1 MKALTTIVAVLAL
14 TAAAALSASA
24 QTTPPNAAGQPAPE
38 PHQHGSATAP
48 ADKGSSGWTG
58 NSRVPAESV
67 GESSGMAARQS
78 ADQPEMATG
87 TDLNGPPVKFP
98 PAKTPE

>member
-1 MKALTTIVAVLAL
+1 MKAPTTIVAVLAL
-14 TAAAALSASA
+14 TAAAVLSASA
-24 QTTPPNAAGQPAPE
+24 QTTPPNAAGQSAE

-48 ADKGSSGWTG
+48 AGKGSSGWTG
-58 NSRVPAESV
+58 SNRVPAENI
-67 GESSGMAARQS
+67 GKSSGMADQQS

-87 TDLNGPPVKFP
+87 ADLNGPPVKFP